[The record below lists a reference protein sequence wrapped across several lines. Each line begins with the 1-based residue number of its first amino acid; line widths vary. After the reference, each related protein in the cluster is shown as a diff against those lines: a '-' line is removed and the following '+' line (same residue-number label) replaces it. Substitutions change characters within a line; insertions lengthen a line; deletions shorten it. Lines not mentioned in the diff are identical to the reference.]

1 MPGWACGQLV
11 SFLAQSK
18 GLGRVGCYQKEHQPC
33 PMRLLPASR
42 PHLTLAGISG
52 VPRPWPPWCLPALSP
67 TVLGLNS
74 LLHQPSRFYLAC
86 VVLGLQFLH
95 EQKIIYR

>member
-1 MPGWACGQLV
+1 MATLV
-11 SFLAQSK
+11 P
-18 GLGRVGCYQKEHQPC
+18 PC
-33 PMRLLPASR
+33 PVS
-42 PHLTLAGISG
+42 
-52 VPRPWPPWCLPALSP
+52 

>member
-1 MPGWACGQLV
+1 MPGWACGHLV

-18 GLGRVGCYQKEHQPC
+18 GLGRVGCYQEEHHPC

-74 LLHQPSRFYLAC
+74 PLHQPSRFYLAC